1 MSHHCLEEAE
11 NYSGQFHSGWS
22 RLKGHSRPNRAGVP
36 IKQTPFVKSMK
47 SKQPRPSDRL
57 VTQCRRPEEGDVWPG
72 QAASQP
78 LDDDLQPSSHLCP
91 CNYPSDKLWSSTKNG
106 LSCSC
111 WSSYHT
117 HLAGEKFPQN
127 LHLLLAIVRS
137 RFVPYLSW
145 GTWINLCYL
154 LGRAKII
161 EINENPKNKCL
172 SNRWTAL
179 KEHFMSRIKQGI
191 KIEDWR
197 HDQIKL

>member
-57 VTQCRRPEEGDVWPG
+57 VTQCRRPEKGDVWPG

-78 LDDDLQPSSHLCP
+78 LDDDLQPPHHLCP

-106 LSCSC
+106 LSCSFYLL
-111 WSSYHT
+111 YHR

-127 LHLLLAIVRS
+127 LHILLAIVKS
-137 RFVPYLSW
+137 RFVPCLGW

-154 LGRAKII
+154 LWRAKII
-161 EINENPKNKCL
+161 EIHENPKNKCL

-179 KEHFMSRIKQGI
+179 KEQSR
-191 KIEDWR
+191 E
-197 HDQIKL
+197 